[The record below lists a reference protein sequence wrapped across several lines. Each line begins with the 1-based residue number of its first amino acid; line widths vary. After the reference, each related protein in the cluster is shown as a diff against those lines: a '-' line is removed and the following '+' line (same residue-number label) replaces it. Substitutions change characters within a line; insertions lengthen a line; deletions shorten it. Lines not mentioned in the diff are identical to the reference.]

1 MQVKLRVVCGNHA
14 GKEIRVPL
22 PQFVIGRGEQC
33 HLRPSSDVIS
43 RKHCALVLEDNRVVL
58 HDFGSKNGTYVNGER
73 VDGTLILQAGDSLQV
88 GPLKFEVVIEQTPQ
102 KRPIVKD
109 VKAAA
114 ARAAEEAIS
123 SEDDDITNWL
133 EGPQDAEGLTQ
144 SVDSRIFKIDET
156 QQIDPESSEELVNA
170 VEEKDGKKKKG
181 RSWKKADKSS
191 SKFLP
196 PKDPSG
202 ADSREAASDTL
213 RKFFNRR

>member
-1 MQVKLRVVCGNHA
+1 MQVKLRVVYGNHA

-33 HLRPSSDVIS
+33 HLRPASDVIS
-43 RKHCALVLEDNRVVL
+43 RKHCALVLEDHHVVL
-58 HDFGSKNGTYVNGER
+58 HDFGSKNGTYVNGEQ
-73 VDGTLILQAGDSLQV
+73 VDGTLILQAGDVLQV
-88 GPLKFEVVIEQTPQ
+88 GPLKFELIIEQIPQ
-102 KRPIVKD
+102 KRTVVKD

-114 ARAAEEAIS
+114 VRAAEEAIS

-144 SVDSRIFKIDET
+144 SVDSRIFKLDET
-156 QQIDPESSEELVNA
+156 QQIDPETSEELANA
-170 VEEKDGKKKKG
+170 VEEESGKKKR

-191 SKFLP
+191 RKILP
-196 PKDPSG
+196 TEKLSG

>member
-33 HLRPSSDVIS
+33 HLRPASDVIS
-43 RKHCALVLEDNRVVL
+43 RKHCALVLEDHRVVL

-73 VDGTLILQAGDSLQV
+73 VDGTLILQAGDALQV
-88 GPLKFEVVIEQTPQ
+88 GPLKFEVVIEQTSQ

-156 QQIDPESSEELVNA
+156 QQIDPETSEELVNA
-170 VEEKDGKKKKG
+170 VEEEDGKKKKG

-213 RKFFNRR
+213 RRFFNRR